1 MRKVFIYGVI
11 GSFSVL
17 LGVSSF
23 AVSSCAQLKEIVSA
37 MDTNNRLLSSL
48 QADIA
53 MSKWDA
59 GLQARDGDLRQ
70 GSTKYVPKTS
80 NQGMLARIDW
90 EKPVE
95 EHLAIQGDQYKLYQ
109 PKIKQMLTG
118 PVQKGQGNTGN
129 ALSFLSMK
137 REQLRSDYDTAYI
150 GEEKLVD
157 KTATWHIQLTP
168 KRVVSYKLV
177 DLWVDREGMPR
188 QVKITERNNDTT
200 TVLLTNIRKND
211 TIKGSA
217 FDIKPPKGTSVRTP

>member
-1 MRKVFIYGVI
+1 MANHTSEHHHDEHEHEEHI
-11 GSFSVL
+11 GIPGY
-17 LGVSSF
+17 LGVF
-23 AVSSCAQLKEIVSA
+23 AVLVVGTILTYWVALIDLDFIFPGANTLVA
-37 MDTNNRLLSSL
+37 LL
-48 QADIA
+48 IA
-53 MSKWDA
+53 F
-59 GLQARDGDLRQ
+59 
-70 GSTKYVPKTS
+70 TKMTCV
-80 NQGMLARIDW
+80 
-90 EKPVE
+90 
-95 EHLAIQGDQYKLYQ
+95 
-109 PKIKQMLTG
+109 
-118 PVQKGQGNTGN
+118 
-129 ALSFLSMK
+129 MK